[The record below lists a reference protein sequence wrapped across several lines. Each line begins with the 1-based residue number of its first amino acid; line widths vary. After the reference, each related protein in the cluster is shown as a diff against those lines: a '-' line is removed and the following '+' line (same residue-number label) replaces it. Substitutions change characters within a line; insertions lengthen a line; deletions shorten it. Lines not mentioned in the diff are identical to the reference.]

1 MKKII
6 IFFTIMFTGVFAF
19 SQDYQ
24 KMFLKGNISD
34 KITAVKEATKE
45 DAFWLSKKSLEF
57 INENKEILQN
67 DRDFEGL
74 VVATLLALPSDYVK
88 SLSDSEK
95 STLMMDL
102 IYIYE
107 DFSYSDNVLIS
118 IHSKIL
124 NLQNILDTNPFK
136 NYLNTYLQNVDI
148 ENVNSDIYKTVLNSL
163 AYIGDNVTFAIL
175 YNNLNDNRYSSF
187 YNDIENT
194 ILNLIDL
201 SYNEI
206 AQIINSKD
214 AYQINKIFSLIKKN
228 PNISQNFLSEI
239 AEKVLNEV
247 ILLVEN
253 SSNNIELLVELQ
265 METLEVLSENKWTRA
280 SSSVV
285 KLFQLAKKEY
295 ANKVLS
301 ENQYITVI
309 KALGQIAPIDA
320 VLPLIN
326 SLEELNVKVEKEL
339 AVSENL
345 ALTIVETLGAIGD
358 KTAFD
363 TLLSVTYLNY
373 SEAVLSAARK
383 ALAGL
388 KW

>member
-295 ANKVLS
+295 ANKVIS

>member
-124 NLQNILDTNPFK
+124 NLQNILNTNPFK

-148 ENVNSDIYKTVLNSL
+148 ENVNNDIYKTVLNSL

-295 ANKVLS
+295 ANKVIS